1 MSDEDGVYSDE
12 EFEALLRDQRA
23 DYMQEQECKE
33 EQCALPTH
41 KRDDYVERMEAWAD
55 LDRKRIKE
63 ES

>member
-1 MSDEDGVYSDE
+1 MSDEDGVYTDE
-12 EFEALLRDQRA
+12 EFEALARDERA
-23 DYMQEQECKE
+23 DYMQEQEYKA